1 MSAPRIFTV
10 REAEAT
16 LPLVRR
22 IVADLL
28 AAYPRW
34 KALVASYELLT
45 GPLKAGDQ
53 EPAELI
59 EVREAVTREAER
71 IGAFLLEL
79 EEIGCV
85 FKGFDAGLV
94 DFYALRDDRLVYL
107 CWQQGESHITH
118 WHEVDAGFAGRQP
131 VDELMLT
138 ETVSQ

>member
-1 MSAPRIFTV
+1 MSAPRIFSV

-16 LPLVRR
+16 LPLVQR

-28 AAYPRW
+28 TAYPRW

-45 GPLKAGDQ
+45 APLKAGDQ
-53 EPAELI
+53 EPPELL
-59 EVREAVTREAER
+59 EVRDAVTREAER
-71 IGAFLLEL
+71 ISGFLLEL

-107 CWQQGESHITH
+107 CWQLGEAHISH

-131 VDELMLT
+131 VDEIMLT

>member
-1 MSAPRIFTV
+1 MTAPRIFTL

-34 KALVASYELLT
+34 QALVASYELLT
-45 GPLKAGDQ
+45 GPLRAGDE
-53 EPAELI
+53 EPAELV
-59 EVREAVTREAER
+59 EVRDAVAREAER
-71 IGAFLLEL
+71 IGGYLLEL
-79 EEIGCV
+79 EGIGCV

-107 CWQQGESHITH
+107 CWQQGEPHISH

-131 VDELMLT
+131 LDETMLT